1 MKLRLLK
8 ARTGARAALGLA
20 ALCALCL
27 PAVRAG
33 AFSFKK
39 HKQPAEQPQ
48 KQAEI
53 ASQPPAF
60 SIPVEPLGF
69 TAPAAFY
76 LGQRDAL
83 VSLDFLDENR
93 LLFTFR
99 APGLIHRTG
108 PSKDGERQ
116 IRALVLALPAGS
128 IQSEALWTLHGTDR
142 YLWGLHD
149 GHFLLRDGDT
159 LKEGNA
165 ALELKPLLQF
175 PGPLLW
181 LQMDPAQQYLVTD
194 SREPATA
201 KSDPG
206 KVGSPST
213 AVASVTNNA
222 DTSQGQPDI
231 VLRILR
237 RSSGQ
242 VMLVSRVRSVA
253 HLPINSDGYLE
264 TLRGNGRTWVLNLN
278 YFTGG
283 SRLLGRVD
291 SVCDPPV
298 EFLSTS
304 AAVANTCLPQGGRN
318 LVAVSTGTAGQHLW
332 EAPSPATQIWPWLI
346 PASDGSLLARET
358 ITLDRP
364 VDMYSNLIDSDT
376 MKAQLVEVL
385 DSKSGKLVLK
395 APASPIFDAGGNVA
409 ISPSGKLVAI
419 LNAGAIQVYDLAA
432 RGSATPPAPDPTSP

>member
-1 MKLRLLK
+1 MSLLK

-20 ALCALCL
+20 VMCAFLFSAIQVSAL
-27 PAVRAG
+27 
-33 AFSFKK
+33 SFKK
-39 HKQPAEQPQ
+39 HKQPAESQQ
-48 KQAEI
+48 KPAET

-76 LGQRDAL
+76 LGQREAL

-108 PSKDGERQ
+108 PSNENERQ
-116 IRALVLALPAGS
+116 IRALVLALPAGN
-128 IQSEALWTLHGTDR
+128 IESEALWTLHGTDR

-159 LKEGNA
+159 IKEGNA
-165 ALELKPLLQF
+165 SLELKPFLQF

-194 SREPATA
+194 SREPSSA
-201 KSDPG
+201 KLDPH

-213 AVASVTNNA
+213 AQASVTS
-222 DTSQGQPDI
+222 DTDTKQGEPDI
-231 VLRILR
+231 VLRVLR

-242 VMLVSRVRSVA
+242 VMLVSRVRSTA

-264 TLRGNGRTWVLNLN
+264 TLRGNGRTWVLNLS

-283 SRLLGRVD
+283 SHLLGRVD
-291 SVCDPPV
+291 SICDPPV
-298 EFLSTS
+298 EFLSTT
-304 AAVANTCLPQGGRN
+304 AAVANTCLPQGGRS
-318 LVAVSTGTAGQHLW
+318 LVAVSTGTAGLHLW
-332 EAPSPATQIWPWLI
+332 EAPSPPTQIWPTLI
-346 PASDGSLLARET
+346 PAPDGSVLARET

-376 MKAQLVEVL
+376 MRAQLVEVL
-385 DSKSGKLVLK
+385 DSKSGKIVLK
-395 APASPIFDAGGNVA
+395 APASPILDAGGNVA
-409 ISPSGKLVAI
+409 ISPSGKHVAI

-432 RGSATPPAPDPTSP
+432 HGSGAPSAPEPSRP